1 MTWMID
7 WWWAFWGILV
17 ESGVWL
23 VVGFL
28 IAGVLHV
35 LVPRA
40 LLERALGGGGVGS
53 VVRGALVGAPI
64 PLCSCSVIPTAA
76 GLKRSGASRGAA
88 AAFAV
93 ASPEVD
99 VPAVGLT
106 WGLLGPWF
114 AITRPLVAIAI
125 AIATGLSLDRIG
137 KGEKEAAED
146 GAVSL
151 AVVGEGG
158 GGCCGGSDKE
168 EVVEASSCCRS
179 SGPRGVVPEDSRPS
193 LPRWVSKLVEV
204 VRFAAITLPGSL
216 AGWMLL
222 GLGLAALITV
232 LVPTDWATGDANSGL
247 QGMGGLVV
255 QSLVALVIGIPL
267 YVCATASTPIALAML
282 VAGVE
287 PGAALVFLLAGPATN
302 PATIAWVIRDF
313 GVRSAVV
320 YVGVIAGGSLA
331 AGLALNGLLADHL
344 VLAPLVE
351 MHAHGGSM
359 FGQITAGILLVALV
373 FAMGRTVAKRMSKPR
388 GSTNS
393 QACCASE
400 G

>member
-1 MTWMID
+1 M
-7 WWWAFWGILV
+7 
-17 ESGVWL
+17 
-23 VVGFL
+23 
-28 IAGVLHV
+28 
-35 LVPRA
+35 
-40 LLERALGGGGVGS
+40 
-53 VVRGALVGAPI
+53 
-64 PLCSCSVIPTAA
+64 
-76 GLKRSGASRGAA
+76 
-88 AAFAV
+88 
-93 ASPEVD
+93 
-99 VPAVGLT
+99 
-106 WGLLGPWF
+106 
-114 AITRPLVAIAI
+114 
-125 AIATGLSLDRIG
+125 
-137 KGEKEAAED
+137 
-146 GAVSL
+146 
-151 AVVGEGG
+151 
-158 GGCCGGSDKE
+158 
-168 EVVEASSCCRS
+168 
-179 SGPRGVVPEDSRPS
+179 
-193 LPRWVSKLVEV
+193 EV